1 MQLLPPRD
9 PLARAPITRSITSA
23 LIVGVLGLLALGA
36 PAAHASPRQHVTI
49 DGSLVEVRWSDG
61 DSLRFLSGRLRGE
74 KARLMGYNTL
84 ESYGPVHKWGEWSE
98 WELYK
103 VAKSAREVAERKAW
117 ICEVGEERDHYGRYL
132 MRCPELTETMLREGI
147 GHLFEVIGD
156 PPPALLQLQLDA
168 IKEQR
173 GMWRKGAPEGLVTS
187 VHSASEMKEDEPAYN
202 RVATLRTGRANKVF
216 HQETYEQ
223 CRWVCAQGSCMLY
236 VPFELRYGDKRPA
249 CLRWQG
255 R

>member
-1 MQLLPPRD
+1 M
-9 PLARAPITRSITSA
+9 
-23 LIVGVLGLLALGA
+23 
-36 PAAHASPRQHVTI
+36 TI

-103 VAKSAREVAERKAW
+103 ISKGAREVAERKAW
-117 ICEVGEERDHYGRYL
+117 VCDVGEERDHYGRYL
-132 MRCPELTETMLREGI
+132 MRCPELTETMLREGV
-147 GHLFEVIGD
+147 GHLFEVSGD
-156 PPPALLQLQLDA
+156 PTPALLQLQLDA
-168 IKEQR
+168 MKEMR

-187 VHSASEMKEDEPAYN
+187 VHSAAEMKDGEPAYN
-202 RVATLRTGRANKVF
+202 RVATLKTGRANKLF
-216 HQETYEQ
+216 HQDTYEE

-236 VPFELRYGDKRPA
+236 VPFERRYGDKRPA